1 VSADHRIVEEGSHL
15 ILDFAKCEGLQGMA
29 VLPAVLQDV
38 VTQEVLM
45 VGYMN
50 QEALRISLSEGR
62 VVLWSTSR
70 NEIWR
75 KGETSGDRL
84 SISEV
89 RTNCEQ
95 NSLLILVRKEGA
107 GVCHTKGPEG
117 RSRRTCYYRR
127 LAADGQLNALGLET
141 RFGPGERI

>member
-1 VSADHRIVEEGSHL
+1 MSADHHAIEEGDL
-15 ILDFAKCEGLQGMA
+15 LLLDFGKCDQLAGMG
-29 VLPAVLQDV
+29 VLPAVLQDAA
-38 VTQEVLM
+38 TQEVLM

-50 QEALRISLSEGR
+50 AEALRLSLSEGR

-75 KGETSGDRL
+75 KGATSGDSL
-84 SISEV
+84 IVVDV

-107 GVCHTKGPEG
+107 GVCHTRGADGQTRP
-117 RSRRTCYYRR
+117 TCYYRR
-127 LAADGQLNALGLET
+127 LTADGRLAPTQ
-141 RFGPGERI
+141 